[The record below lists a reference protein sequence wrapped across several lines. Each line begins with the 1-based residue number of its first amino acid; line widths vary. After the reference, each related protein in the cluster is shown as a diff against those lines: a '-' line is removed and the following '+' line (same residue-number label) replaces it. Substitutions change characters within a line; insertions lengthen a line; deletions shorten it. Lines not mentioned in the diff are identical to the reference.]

1 MKIILSNFFK
11 ESLLLNK
18 KKYINIFFERKYN
31 KKSKKRR
38 IIKKN
43 NSIKNFIKYKKLHY
57 YKSFIK
63 REYKNNYSNRNIK
76 SKISKKIYF
85 SKRRLE
91 YISICRKYK
100 KNKKKK
106 DKNIIVN
113 KNINF
118 NVKFCVFLGRE
129 KNMKILHYYIEES
142 LKHNIIDEYHMFD
155 FSRNN
160 DDHLFINNEFNR
172 LKLIY
177 YNKIY
182 LHNYDNNEIT
192 LKKPRIKTDWNPFYK
207 TISKWSDNDVVIKCD
222 DDILFIDINSLKNAI
237 NDRIK
242 DKISFLIHSNCIN
255 NGLCAYYQKDLF
267 PKLKNELSKYPTGG
281 IMGILFEKP
290 ELAYVLHNQFSSDLL
305 MNMNNLNKY
314 LLDDIYITSRISINF
329 ILINGSDLKYL
340 EDVSIH
346 DEYEVSSLIPEKLL
360 RPNKIKGDLITSH
373 LSYTFQDKILL
384 NRPELLSNYQ
394 KIVEKYIVF
403 NKEFLKKD
411 LQYII
416 PKIHFKNNFFKIKNC
431 FNQNHYYIKC
441 IDNNDN
447 NDNIKKYLYIDYE
460 EDILK
465 LSDKKRTIF
474 TINEKSKNIIEIK
487 LGIYFITMYSKIG
500 NFRNEIIYSKYF
512 RDEKEKEIIK
522 EYSNES
528 SAFFL
533 KFSKYNNYLNFKN
546 NDNIDISIKPN
557 CKWIF
562 EKIEY
567 KDKEFIYLKREL
579 KNNKFYYTNTEYGD
593 IYTNYYLG
601 WGIDGLLW

>member
-18 KKYINIFFERKYN
+18 KKYINIFFEKKY
-31 KKSKKRR
+31 SKESK

-43 NSIKNFIKYKKLHY
+43 NSIKSFIKYKNVHFI
-57 YKSFIK
+57 KSFIK
-63 REYKNNYSNRNIK
+63 KEYKNKYSYRNIK
-76 SKISKKIYF
+76 SKISNKIYF
-85 SKRRLE
+85 NKRKLE
-91 YISICRKYK
+91 YTGICK
-100 KNKKKK
+100 KDKKDKK
-106 DKNIIVN
+106 DKNI
-113 KNINF
+113 

-129 KNMKILHYYIEES
+129 KNMKILHYYLEEA
-142 LKHNIIDEYHMFD
+142 LKNNIIDEYHMFD

-160 DDHLFINNEFNR
+160 NDHLFIIYEFNR
-172 LKLIY
+172 LKFIY
-177 YNKIY
+177 HNKIY
-182 LHNYDNNEIT
+182 LHNYDNNEII
-192 LKKPRIKTDWNPFYK
+192 LKKPRVKTDWNPFYK

-237 NDRIK
+237 HDRIE

-255 NGLCAYYQKDLF
+255 NGICAYYQKDLF

-290 ELAYVLHNQFSSDLL
+290 ELAYVLHNQFSKDLL
-305 MNMNNLNKY
+305 TDINNINKY
-314 LLDDIYITSRISINF
+314 ILDDVYITSRISINF

-340 EDVSIH
+340 ENVSIH
-346 DEYEVSSLIPEKLL
+346 DEYELSSFIPEKLL

-384 NRPELLSNYQ
+384 NRSELLLNYQ
-394 KIVEKYIVF
+394 KITEKYIVS
-403 NKEFLKKD
+403 NKDFLKKNIMS
-411 LQYII
+411 II
-416 PKIHFKNNFFKIKNC
+416 PKIHLENEVFKIKNC

-441 IDNNDN
+441 IDNN
-447 NDNIKKYLYIDYE
+447 IKSKYLYIDYE

-465 LSDKKRTIF
+465 LSDQKRTLF
-474 TINEKSKNIIEIK
+474 QINEKTKNIIDIK
-487 LGIYFITMYSKIG
+487 LGIYFITLYSTIG
-500 NFRNEIIYSKYF
+500 KFRNETIYSKYF

-522 EYSNES
+522 EYTNKS
-528 SAFFL
+528 SEFYL
-533 KFSKYNNYLNFKN
+533 KFKKYDKYLSFK
-546 NDNIDISIKPN
+546 NDNIIDVSIKPS

-567 KDKEFIYLKREL
+567 EDKEFIYLKREL
-579 KNNKFYYTNTEYGD
+579 KNNKFYYINTEYGD

-601 WGIDGLLW
+601 WGVDELLW

>member
-1 MKIILSNFFK
+1 MKIILSNFFR

-18 KKYINIFFERKYN
+18 KKYNNIFFERKYN
-31 KKSKKRR
+31 KKSK

-43 NSIKNFIKYKKLHY
+43 NIIKNFIKYKNIHY

-63 REYKNNYSNRNIK
+63 KKYKNNYSNPNIK
-76 SKISKKIYF
+76 NKISKKIYF
-85 SKRRLE
+85 NKRRLE

-100 KNKKKK
+100 KNKKNKKDKKDKK
-106 DKNIIVN
+106 DKNI
-113 KNINF
+113 

-129 KNMKILHYYIEES
+129 KNMKILHYYLEEA
-142 LKHNIIDEYHMFD
+142 LKNNIIDEYHMFD

-182 LHNYDNNEIT
+182 LHNYDNNEII
-192 LKKPRIKTDWNPFYK
+192 LKKKKVKTDWNPFYK
-207 TISKWSDNDVVIKCD
+207 TISKWSNNDVVIKCD

-267 PKLKNELSKYPTGG
+267 PKLKNELSKYPCGG

-290 ELAYVLHNQFSSDLL
+290 ELAYALHNQFSSDLL
-305 MNMNNLNKY
+305 ISMNNLNKY

-340 EDVSIH
+340 ENVSIH
-346 DEYEVSSLIPEKLL
+346 DEYELSSFIPEKLL
-360 RPNKIKGDLITSH
+360 RPNKIKGDLITAH

-384 NRPELLSNYQ
+384 NRPELLLNYQ
-394 KIVEKYIVF
+394 KITEKYIVF

-416 PKIHFKNNFFKIKNC
+416 PKIHFKNEVFKIKNC

-441 IDNNDN
+441 IDKN
-447 NDNIKKYLYIDYE
+447 KYLYIDYE
-460 EDILK
+460 EDQLK
-465 LSDKKRTIF
+465 LYDNKRTIF
-474 TINEKSKNIIEIK
+474 QINEKSKNIIEIK

-500 NFRNEIIYSKYF
+500 NFRNETIYSKYF

-533 KFSKYNNYLNFKN
+533 KFCKYNNYLNFKN

-567 KDKEFIYLKREL
+567 QDKEFIYLKREL
-579 KNNKFYYTNTEYGD
+579 KNNKFYYTNIEYGD

>member
-1 MKIILSNFFK
+1 MKIILSNFLK
-11 ESLLLNK
+11 ESLLNK
-18 KKYINIFFERKYN
+18 KKYINIFFEKDHDKKD
-31 KKSKKRR
+31 KKSK

-43 NSIKNFIKYKKLHY
+43 NRIKNFIKYKKLHY

-63 REYKNNYSNRNIK
+63 KEYKKKNNYSHHKIK
-76 SKISKKIYF
+76 NKISKKIYF
-85 SKRRLE
+85 NNRILE
-91 YISICRKYK
+91 YISISR
-100 KNKKKK
+100 KNKKNKK
-106 DKNIIVN
+106 DKNI
-113 KNINF
+113 

-129 KNMKILHYYIEES
+129 KNMKILHYYLEEA
-142 LKHNIIDEYHMFD
+142 LKNNIINEYHMFD

-160 DDHLFINNEFNR
+160 DDHLFINNEFSR

-177 YNKIY
+177 HNKIY
-182 LHNYDNNEIT
+182 LHNYDNNEII
-192 LKKPRIKTDWNPFYK
+192 LKKPRVKTDWNPFYK
-207 TISKWSDNDVVIKCD
+207 TISKWSENDVVIKCD

-237 NDRIK
+237 NDRIQ

-255 NGLCAYYQKDLF
+255 NGVCAYYQKDLF

-329 ILINGSDLKYL
+329 ILINGYDLKYL

-384 NRPELLSNYQ
+384 NRPELLLNYQ
-394 KIVEKYIVF
+394 KIAEKYVF
-403 NKEFLKKD
+403 LNKDFLKKKVD
-411 LQYII
+411 TII
-416 PKIHFKNNFFKIKNC
+416 PKVHFKNEVFKIKNC
-431 FNQNHYYIKC
+431 FNKNHYYIKC

-447 NDNIKKYLYIDYE
+447 INKYLYIDYE
-460 EDILK
+460 EDQLK
-465 LSDKKRTIF
+465 LSDQKRTIF
-474 TINEKSKNIIEIK
+474 QINEKSKNIIEIK
-487 LGIYFITMYSKIG
+487 LGIYFITFYSTIG
-500 NFRNEIIYSKYF
+500 KFRNETIYSKYF
-512 RDEKEKEIIK
+512 KDEKEKELIK
-522 EYSNES
+522 EYSNKNSE
-528 SAFFL
+528 FYL
-533 KFSKYNNYLNFKN
+533 KFGKYNNYLSIKN
-546 NDNIDISIKPN
+546 NDYISISSKPEF
-557 CKWIF
+557 KWIF

-567 KDKEFIYLKREL
+567 EDKEFIYLKREL
-579 KNNKFYYTNTEYGD
+579 KNNKFYYTNIKNGD

-601 WGIDGLLW
+601 WGIDCLLW

>member
-11 ESLLLNK
+11 KSLLLNK

-31 KKSKKRR
+31 KNSK

-43 NSIKNFIKYKKLHY
+43 ISIKNFIKYKKLHF

-63 REYKNNYSNRNIK
+63 KEYKKKNNYSHRKIK
-76 SKISKKIYF
+76 NKISKKIYF
-85 SKRRLE
+85 NNRILE
-91 YISICRKYK
+91 YISISRKNKKYK
-100 KNKKKK
+100 KNK
-106 DKNIIVN
+106 NIIMN
-113 KNINF
+113 KNINV

-129 KNMKILHYYIEES
+129 KNIKILHYYLEEA
-142 LKHNIIDEYHMFD
+142 LKNNIINEYHMFD

-182 LHNYDNNEIT
+182 LHNYDDNEIT
-192 LKKPRIKTDWNPFYK
+192 LKKPRVKTDWNPFYK

-237 NDRIK
+237 NDRIQ

-255 NGLCAYYQKDLF
+255 NGVCAYYQKDLF

-314 LLDDIYITSRISINF
+314 LLDDIYITTRISINF

-340 EDVSIH
+340 ENVGIH

-384 NRPELLSNYQ
+384 NRHELLVNYQ
-394 KIVEKYIVF
+394 KIAEKYIVF
-403 NKEFLKKD
+403 NKDILRKKVD
-411 LQYII
+411 TII
-416 PKIHFKNNFFKIKNC
+416 PKVHLKNEVFKIKNC

-441 IDNNDN
+441 IDNN
-447 NDNIKKYLYIDYE
+447 NINKYLYIDYE
-460 EDILK
+460 EDQLK
-465 LSDKKRTIF
+465 LSDQKRTIF
-474 TINEKSKNIIEIK
+474 EINEKSKNIIEIK
-487 LGIYFITMYSKIG
+487 LGIYFITFYSTIG
-500 NFRNEIIYSKYF
+500 KFRNETIYSKYF
-512 RDEKEKEIIK
+512 RDEKEKELIK

-528 SAFFL
+528 NSFYL
-533 KFSKYNNYLNFKN
+533 KFAKYNNYLSIKN
-546 NDNIDISIKPN
+546 NDYISISPKPEF
-557 CKWIF
+557 KWIF

-579 KNNKFYYTNTEYGD
+579 KNNKFYYTNIEYGD

-601 WGIDGLLW
+601 WGIDGLLF